1 MVPNSTINSEVEN
14 MNIKT
19 ELLKNRIIDII
30 KSNMNDFEI
39 DADEIADTEAIRILS
54 EIQLIIMNESYS
66 DFEIVEKIVS
76 LFEENNIDY
85 GTCHDFG

>member
-1 MVPNSTINSEVEN
+1 

-39 DADEIADTEAIRILS
+39 DADEIADAEAIRILS

>member
-1 MVPNSTINSEVEN
+1 

>member
-1 MVPNSTINSEVEN
+1 

-39 DADEIADTEAIRILS
+39 DADEIADTNAIRILS